1 VTEVPTWEEL
11 AVSGGQLVTT
21 VTVVVAIPTL
31 VNPAG
36 QTAAYRCTLFA
47 YSTSQRTW
55 GSFSDSATIAA
66 FRLSPTPM
74 TIYGSFTW

>member
-21 VTVVVAIPTL
+21 ATVVVAVPTL

-36 QTAAYRCTLFA
+36 QTGELVDTCPPGAAMR
-47 YSTSQRTW
+47 
-55 GSFSDSATIAA
+55 GSRASLPFE
-66 FRLSPTPM
+66 
-74 TIYGSFTW
+74 